1 MALVAAE
8 LVGANSGLGF
18 LINDARTV
26 LRTDFILDGMIAIGL
41 IGLIIDRIIRIAAKH
56 LMPWS
61 RSLNN

>member
-1 MALVAAE
+1 ALVAAE

-41 IGLIIDRIIRIAAKH
+41 IGLIIDRIIRIAARK

-61 RSLNN
+61 RALNN